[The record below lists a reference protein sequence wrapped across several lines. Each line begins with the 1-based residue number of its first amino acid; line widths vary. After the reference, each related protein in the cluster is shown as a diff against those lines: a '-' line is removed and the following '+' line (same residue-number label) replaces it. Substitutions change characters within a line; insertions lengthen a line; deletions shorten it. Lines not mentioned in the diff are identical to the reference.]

1 MVLGFELASSC
12 RQEMM
17 VTSLGGG
24 EIFVRERREKR
35 KIITKHFQRCIHVL
49 LLMGFFK
56 FDQRKENRDPKI

>member
-17 VTSLGGG
+17 VTSWGGW
-24 EIFVRERREKR
+24 IFVRERREKR

-49 LLMGFFK
+49 LLTGFFK